1 MIDLRRAWSL
11 AVIPLVSILLALFVG
26 SLLII
31 ASSLA
36 TGESLDLLLPLVAY
50 ESLFEGATGLSL
62 IDVSGGALSLAP
74 SVDVDRAVRAVT
86 NTLAASAPL
95 IMTGLAVGVG
105 FKAGLFNI
113 GATGQVLV
121 GGFTAALVGAAVA
134 DQPVPIAVTLAILGG
149 AFGGAAYGFIPGAL
163 KAFTGAHEV
172 VSTIMLNSLAAFA
185 IVGLV
190 NDVFKISGPTFARTA
205 DIGNAVLPI
214 LFGRNGNLGILVAL
228 AIIPLT
234 YFLVFRTTL
243 GFEIR
248 TVGANPSAARYAG
261 MSPRKLIIFTMSLCG
276 LFAGIAGAIEIL
288 SLGYYPAVFGTTI
301 GFAGITVALLGRSHP
316 VGILLA
322 ALLLGGMRAGAPSM
336 QITARIPIE
345 IIDVLQGLILLFL
358 AAEVVIRQVFRIR
371 GERATPE
378 ELGTVAQTYGKGSI

>member
-1 MIDLRRAWSL
+1 
-11 AVIPLVSILLALFVG
+11 
-26 SLLII
+26 
-31 ASSLA
+31 
-36 TGESLDLLLPLVAY
+36 
-50 ESLFEGATGLSL
+50 
-62 IDVSGGALSLAP
+62 
-74 SVDVDRAVRAVT
+74 
-86 NTLAASAPL
+86 
-95 IMTGLAVGVG
+95 
-105 FKAGLFNI
+105 
-113 GATGQVLV
+113 
-121 GGFTAALVGAAVA
+121 
-134 DQPVPIAVTLAILGG
+134 
-149 AFGGAAYGFIPGAL
+149 
-163 KAFTGAHEV
+163 
-172 VSTIMLNSLAAFA
+172 
-185 IVGLV
+185 
-190 NDVFKISGPTFARTA
+190 
-205 DIGNAVLPI
+205 
-214 LFGRNGNLGILVAL
+214 
-228 AIIPLT
+228 
-234 YFLVFRTTL
+234 
-243 GFEIR
+243 
-248 TVGANPSAARYAG
+248 